1 MIMKQLFDLR
11 KGVDFIG
18 VTCVFLCHDGKGNF
32 LMHKRSKNCRDEIG
46 RWDTGSGSM
55 EFGETP
61 EQAVRREIKEEYCV
75 TAKNLRFCGVR
86 NALRTHNG
94 TKTHWV
100 ALLYVVQVDPKKVK
114 IGEPDKMDEICWF
127 RTDKLPRPIHSAFR
141 DQLKIMRQSGMK
153 L

>member
-1 MIMKQLFDLR
+1 MKKSFDLK

-18 VTCVFLCHDGKGNF
+18 VTCVFLCHDGQGNF

-61 EQAVRREIKEEYCV
+61 EEAVTREIREEYCV
-75 TAKNLRFCGVR
+75 KPTKLQFCGMR
-86 NALRTHNG
+86 NALRNNNG
-94 TKTHWV
+94 TPTHWV
-100 ALLYVVQVDPKKVK
+100 ALLFVARVNPKKVA
-114 IGEPDKMDEICWF
+114 IGEPEKMEELGWF
-127 RTDKLPRPIHSAFR
+127 RLNKLPKPIHSAFH
-141 DQLKIMRQSGMK
+141 DQIKIIKKSGVT